1 MGPRPEA
8 TLTDLPN
15 IGAEVAR
22 LLLAAGVGS
31 PEDLK
36 RIGAARAALR
46 IREIRPDDPPSRSMV
61 SGLEGAVR
69 GVRWHSIPKEERDAV
84 WREYERLATV
94 G

>member
-1 MGPRPEA
+1 
-8 TLTDLPN
+8 
-15 IGAEVAR
+15 
-22 LLLAAGVGS
+22 
-31 PEDLK
+31 
-36 RIGAARAALR
+36 
-46 IREIRPDDPPSRSMV
+46 MV